1 MRVFRVVGLAMLLTL
16 SSFAGT
22 LTITYTSVGTGSVGS
37 TAFTNDSFT
46 ITELLD
52 TTNRQ
57 SFTGGYFID
66 DTSASIAIAGI
77 GTFGFTTPT
86 RSFVNDISEGFSRA
100 TYAGNDLLDAPDNS
114 AFSTWDMTTSIG
126 PFTGPG
132 AIFQWAVSPVLTT
145 GGTLV
150 FDTDVDATVTFQAVA
165 GATST
170 PEPGSLAF
178 IGLGLLGLGWR
189 ARHRRRGTR

>member
-1 MRVFRVVGLAMLLTL
+1 MRVSRVVGLALLLTL

-22 LTITYTSVGTGSVGS
+22 LTITYTSVGSGSVGS
-37 TAFTNDSFT
+37 TAFTDDSFT

-52 TTNRQ
+52 TANRQ

-66 DTSASIAIAGI
+66 DTSASIAISGI

-86 RSFVNDISEGFSRA
+86 RSYVNDISEGFSRA

-126 PFTGPG
+126 PFTGIG
-132 AIFQWAVSPVLTT
+132 EILQWSLSPVLTT

-150 FDTDVDATVTFQAVA
+150 FNTDEIPTVTFQAVA
-165 GATST
+165 GTAST
-170 PEPGSLAF
+170 PEPGSLAL
-178 IGLGLLGLGWR
+178 IGLGLLGLGWK
-189 ARHRRRGTR
+189 ARRRRGAR

>member
-1 MRVFRVVGLAMLLTL
+1 MRIFRIGCLAVLLTL

-52 TTNRQ
+52 TANRQ

-66 DTSASIAIAGI
+66 DTSASIAISGI

-86 RSFVNDISEGFSRA
+86 RSYVNDISEGFSRA

-126 PFTGPG
+126 PFTGIG
-132 AIFQWAVSPVLTT
+132 EILQWSLSPVLTT

-150 FDTDVDATVTFQAVA
+150 FNTDEIPTVTFQAVA
-165 GATST
+165 GTAST
-170 PEPGSLAF
+170 PEPGSLAL
-178 IGLGLLGLGWR
+178 IGLGLLGLGWK
-189 ARHRRRGTR
+189 ARRRRGAR